1 MPTLKHISRKAL
13 AFTLMQFAIGF
24 GHYAR
29 CILTA
34 MLQHAEGIIK
44 PRINV

>member
-1 MPTLKHISRKAL
+1 MPTLKHIPHKAL
-13 AFTLMQFAIGF
+13 AFTLMQLAIGF

-34 MLQHAEGIIK
+34 MLQHGEGIVK

>member
-1 MPTLKHISRKAL
+1 MATMKYITRKAF
-13 AFTLMQFAIGF
+13 AFTLMQLAIGL

-34 MLQHAEGIIK
+34 MLQHGEGIVK
-44 PRINV
+44 PRINI